1 MRTDDQSKAP
11 ATANTRTISK
21 ICIPQRR
28 RKRIASRVSHSC
40 RVVVEYGPLI
50 DAPGENLKRT
60 VVAMMV
66 YDVIPQGTGKKQ
78 RDNASVL
85 VTTHCF

>member
-1 MRTDDQSKAP
+1 M
-11 ATANTRTISK
+11 
-21 ICIPQRR
+21 
-28 RKRIASRVSHSC
+28 SRVSEVVFAGVSRCAEQVGCQYGRVAGVSHSC

-85 VTTHCF
+85 VTTYCF